1 MNMTKALNA
10 PINQEVRYSE
20 SEVFRNQSTSRTF
33 DYELNDKA
41 AKAKLLKATKRIPL
55 EIEEN
60 TTSSNLIFSS
70 GGWYHVVLPSMKYFS
85 DVKGEKSCKI
95 GDYTVKVGGVKQ
107 GKDNTGK
114 QLELGHKHDSRSIFA
129 KPVNVVPH

>member
-10 PINQEVRYSE
+10 PINQEVVTVDEHVRQ

-60 TTSSNLIFSS
+60 TTSSNLMFSS

-95 GDYTVKVGGVKQ
+95 VTIQ
-107 GKDNTGK
+107 
-114 QLELGHKHDSRSIFA
+114 
-129 KPVNVVPH
+129 